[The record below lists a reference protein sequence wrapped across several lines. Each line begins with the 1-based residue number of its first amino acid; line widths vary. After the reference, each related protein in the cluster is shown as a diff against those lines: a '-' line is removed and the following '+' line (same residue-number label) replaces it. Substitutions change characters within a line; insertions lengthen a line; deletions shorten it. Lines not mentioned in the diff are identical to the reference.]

1 MEQEFELIV
10 LIELEVPFLVV
21 GIYQQ
26 KPATSLVE
34 RIDEPSLYKT
44 ENVAS
49 QMLALE
55 ILANSETTD
64 HDCRITAVY
73 LFAGDV
79 LLNLSFARSGNFL
92 DAVIGKRKNR
102 HQLSRVIDKRKTII
116 LAKQLFA
123 LQKGVFREEII
134 QIVVPALE

>member
-1 MEQEFELIV
+1 MFALKIKAYAESTNHD
-10 LIELEVPFLVV
+10 
-21 GIYQQ
+21 G
-26 KPATSLVE
+26 
-34 RIDEPSLYKT
+34 RI
-44 ENVAS
+44 A
-49 QMLALE
+49 
-55 ILANSETTD
+55 
-64 HDCRITAVY
+64 AVN

-116 LAKQLFA
+116 LAKQLFT

>member
-1 MEQEFELIV
+1 MFALKIKAYAESANHD
-10 LIELEVPFLVV
+10 
-21 GIYQQ
+21 G
-26 KPATSLVE
+26 
-34 RIDEPSLYKT
+34 RI
-44 ENVAS
+44 A
-49 QMLALE
+49 
-55 ILANSETTD
+55 
-64 HDCRITAVY
+64 AVY

-123 LQKGVFREEII
+123 LQKCVFCEEIV
-134 QIVVPALE
+134 QVVVPALE